1 MEDLLVVARQQEL
14 GEVIHLYRAMG
25 GGWSVA
31 KSVEKS
37 VPENVGSAGDVENNG
52 DTDVT
57 ADKEQIYE

>member
-1 MEDLLVVARQQEL
+1 
-14 GEVIHLYRAMG
+14 
-25 GGWSVA
+25 VA